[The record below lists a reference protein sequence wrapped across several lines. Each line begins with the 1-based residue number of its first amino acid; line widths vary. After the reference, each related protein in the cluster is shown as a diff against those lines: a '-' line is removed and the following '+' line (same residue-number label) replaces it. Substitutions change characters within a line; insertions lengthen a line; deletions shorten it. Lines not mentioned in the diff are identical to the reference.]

1 MKNKNETEN
10 ALQALRRVGS
20 LVKNLGEGCEQGVKQ
35 EIFLRQ
41 QVWAEE
47 TENEKH

>member
-10 ALQALRRVGS
+10 ALQALRRAGA
-20 LVKNLGEGCEQGVKQ
+20 LIKNLREGFDQGVTQ

-41 QVWAEE
+41 QVLAEE